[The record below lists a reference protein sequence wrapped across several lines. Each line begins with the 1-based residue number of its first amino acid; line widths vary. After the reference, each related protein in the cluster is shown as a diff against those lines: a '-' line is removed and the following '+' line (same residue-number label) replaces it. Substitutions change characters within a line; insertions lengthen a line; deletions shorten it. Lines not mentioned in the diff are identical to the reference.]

1 MTDTTMMLGAT
12 GEIRRHTGWF
22 IALGVVF
29 IIGGVLAIAM
39 PLLAGLVL
47 ATVIGWMLMV
57 LGVVQIVQAWS
68 MRTWGGFAWQLV
80 IGILFVLGGFD
91 MAFFPLSGA
100 ITLTLVLGVIF
111 LIKGIVQLVM
121 GFRYRPHSGWGWIV
135 AAGVLAAVVG
145 LMVLSSW
152 PFSAA
157 WVPGT
162 LVGISLIFSG
172 WSYVAV
178 ALAVRRIAT

>member
-1 MTDTTMMLGAT
+1 MTDSTMILGAT

-22 IALGVVF
+22 IALGILF
-29 IIGGVLAIAM
+29 IVGGVLAIAM
-39 PLLAGLVL
+39 PLLASL
-47 ATVIGWMLMV
+47 AVAIFVGWMLIV

-68 MRTWGGFAWQLV
+68 MRTWGGFAWQLA

-100 ITLTLVLGVIF
+100 ITLALVLGVIF
-111 LIKGIVQLVM
+111 LVKGIFQLVL
-121 GFRYRPHSGWGWIV
+121 GFRYRPHAGWGWMV
-135 AAGVLAAVVG
+135 AAGALAVLVG
-145 LMVLSSW
+145 LAILVQW
-152 PFSAA
+152 PFSGA

-178 ALAVRRIAT
+178 ALAVRRIAS